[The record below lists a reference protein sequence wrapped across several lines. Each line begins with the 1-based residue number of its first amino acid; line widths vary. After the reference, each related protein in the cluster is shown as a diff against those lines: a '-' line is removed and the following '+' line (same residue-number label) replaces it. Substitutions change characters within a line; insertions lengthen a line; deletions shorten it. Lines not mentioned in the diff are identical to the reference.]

1 MGCFPAPIKS
11 KINMVTEESE
21 SQSSKKNKSKNISI
35 KDEKSNMEE
44 EKQEK
49 SEQKEKADQKEKE
62 SINLK
67 KKKSQPTVIK
77 SSTGNLEKICT
88 IKNFKITQG
97 MMVGDSGSDPFK
109 HYEKLDVLGEG
120 SFGVVF
126 RVVHRH
132 TGFIRAMK
140 IIDKQSAALDQD
152 SETSLINEINILKT
166 LDHPNILKVFE
177 YFNTNKKLYIISEL
191 CTGGELFDKIQK
203 ERKFSE
209 KVTAF
214 IMKQVISAV
223 YFCHLNK
230 VIHRDL
236 KPENIIIVSEKE
248 ALKEFYQIKVIDF
261 GTSDKLKK
269 NKMLTMQIG
278 TPYYIAPEVLESF
291 YNEKCDLWSCGVIIY
306 ILLCGSPP
314 FFAEKDEEIYK
325 LVKKGKYSMSG
336 KEWSLVSNE
345 AKDLIK
351 QLLTKDIAKRFSA
364 EQVLNH
370 VWFKKMNKILEKE
383 NKVSDYKIITIAKNL
398 RGFNA
403 NKKLQQATLAYI
415 VHNMLKKEET
425 DEFRKIF
432 LEFDSNGDGRLT
444 KEKLIN
450 GLNKVMTPEEAKTE
464 VEKIIGIIDVDGNGF
479 IEYEEFLR
487 AAMNKERILT
497 EKNLQAVFNLFDND
511 RSGKISIGE
520 IRNILGGDSDLKI
533 SDEVWSQIV
542 NDMDGNGDG
551 EVEFKEFKAMMNKL
565 LDSREIVRYKKNR
578 QTRISVKTK
587 MKFDG

>member
-1 MGCFPAPIKS
+1 MGCFPAPKQI
-11 KINMVTEESE
+11 KINILTEDTESE
-21 SQSSKKNKSKNISI
+21 LVKKIKSKNISI
-35 KDEKSNMEE
+35 KVNNDEKLLAEE
-44 EKQEK
+44 NGDLK
-49 SEQKEKADQKEKE
+49 SLKEPKENE
-62 SINLK
+62 SIKLEN
-67 KKKSQPTVIK
+67 KKSLIAELKPNSNNLNIK
-77 SSTGNLEKICT
+77 ISTL
-88 IKNFKITQG
+88 KNFKVTQG
-97 MMVGDSGSDPFK
+97 IMVCDSGSDPFK
-109 HYEKLDVLGEG
+109 YYEKLDVLGEG

-126 RVVHRH
+126 RVAHKQ

-140 IIDKQSAALDQD
+140 IIDKQSAALDHD

-177 YFNTNKKLYIISEL
+177 YFNGKKKLYIISEL

-209 KVTAF
+209 KVTAY
-214 IMKQVISAV
+214 IMKQVLSAV

-236 KPENIIIVSEKE
+236 KPENILLESEKE
-248 ALKEFYQIKVIDF
+248 ASKELFQIKVIDF
-261 GTSDKLKK
+261 GTSDKIKK

-278 TPYYIAPEVLESF
+278 TPYYIAPEVLVAS
-291 YNEKCDLWSCGVIIY
+291 YNEKCDLWSCGVIMY

-314 FFAEKDEEIYK
+314 FFAEEDEEIYK
-325 LVKKGKYSMSG
+325 LVKEGKFSMSG
-336 KEWSLVSNE
+336 KDWMVVSPE
-345 AKDLIK
+345 AKDLIRH
-351 QLLTKDIAKRFSA
+351 LLTKDISKRLSA
-364 EQVLNH
+364 QQALDH
-370 VWFKKMNKILEKE
+370 AWFKKMNHILKKE
-383 NKVSDYKIITIAKNL
+383 NKISDEKILTIAGNL
-398 RGFNA
+398 KVFNA

-432 LEFDSNGDGRLT
+432 MEFDLNGDGRLT
-444 KEKLIN
+444 KEELIK
-450 GLNKVMTPEEAKTE
+450 GLNKVLTPEEAKAE

-497 EKNLQAVFNLFDND
+497 EKNLQAVFNLFDKD
-511 RSGKISIGE
+511 RSGKISISE
-520 IRNILGGDSDLKI
+520 IRNILGGEGDLKI
-533 SDEVWSQIV
+533 TDEVWSQV
-542 NDMDGNGDG
+542 VSEMDNNGDG

-565 LDSREIVRYKKNR
+565 VDCREIVRHKKNR